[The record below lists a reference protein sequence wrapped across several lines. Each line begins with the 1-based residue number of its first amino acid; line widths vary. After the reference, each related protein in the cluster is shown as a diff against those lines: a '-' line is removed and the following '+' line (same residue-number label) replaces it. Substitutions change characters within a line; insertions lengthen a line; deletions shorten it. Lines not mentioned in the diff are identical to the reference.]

1 MKTTYTKVDGRIFS
15 IYTEKLSDIEALLL
29 DANIQHI
36 ECFFVTQRE
45 KQTLCKFF
53 EKKYYV
59 QNLDFMRSLK
69 VYKKK

>member
-1 MKTTYTKVDGRIFS
+1 MKTTYTKVDGKVFS
-15 IYTEKLSDIEALLL
+15 IYSDKLSDIEALLL

-45 KQTLCKFF
+45 KHMLCKLF

>member
-1 MKTTYTKVDGRIFS
+1 MKVTYTKVDGKIFS
-15 IYTEKLSDIEALLL
+15 VYTEKLSTIEALIQ

-53 EKKYYV
+53 EKKYLV
-59 QNLDFMRSLK
+59 QNLEFMRSVR
-69 VYKKK
+69 VYKK